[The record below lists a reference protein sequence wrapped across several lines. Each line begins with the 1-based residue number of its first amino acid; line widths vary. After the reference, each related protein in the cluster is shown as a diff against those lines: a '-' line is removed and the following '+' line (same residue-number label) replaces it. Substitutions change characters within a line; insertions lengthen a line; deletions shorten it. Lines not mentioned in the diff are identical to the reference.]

1 VSKSKGVVAWFNDK
15 KGYGFI
21 VHNDVDIFVHFSDVA
36 KEGYKTL
43 NAGDRVTFDK
53 ETSERGLCAKCVAV
67 VH

>member
-1 VSKSKGVVAWFNDK
+1 
-15 KGYGFI
+15 
-21 VHNDVDIFVHFSDVA
+21 VHNDVDIFVHFSDIA